1 MALAAADPPSQPPP
15 AGATTV
21 SGVVVN
27 GTRAEVETSID
38 RKSYSVANDLTAHNG
53 SVAEVLRN
61 IPSVQV
67 DAQGNPSLQGEG
79 NVTVLIDGRPSAQ
92 FSGQTLGEALQA
104 MPADRI
110 DRVEVMTN
118 PSAEFRAGG
127 TGGIINLITRKAKGA
142 GWTGSARISAETHDR
157 ASTTVNLGY
166 NSDKLSVT
174 GDVTYKHAP
183 KSAFDT
189 LDLSQIGPATGLAIN
204 SQDLSRKHWT
214 YDHWGAHAGAD
225 YDLDSRTRVS
235 GSAGY
240 YTSRYR
246 SLYVDQFVQDNVSG
260 DPTSAL
266 DRTGRERYSH
276 NGGDASL
283 TWRRTYGEGH
293 DLTIS
298 ADFSETELRDNRTD
312 LLAPTLPPGQAAT
325 SQQVI
330 WTDQARRAR
339 FTMDYDRL
347 LFGGKLQLGYGFEF
361 APNRIDQAAGSGGA
375 SGPIT
380 LDPAQHDVFLDEE
393 TDNEAYV
400 SYERRFGKVTLLAG
414 LRAENAHFD
423 LDQQTQG
430 VQAAHAYG
438 RLFPNLHLAYDL
450 GDGRQLTANYTWRTN
465 RPSERQLDPF
475 VTSQTPLNLQS
486 GNANLRPDDQSRYE
500 LGFEDRRGDSATV
513 VTLYYH
519 HRDHAFNRLYSNLPN
534 GVLLEETVNAGK
546 GQTAGA
552 ELAINRK
559 LTPTLSYNLSLDG
572 YWIQLT
578 SSPDIGFFPARS
590 AVTGFG
596 HAGLTWRLSP
606 KDLLQLDLVTT
617 AKGLNPQ
624 GYSSPTY
631 SGNIGYR
638 HVINDNVSWIVAVKD
653 PFRTLRYQ
661 SVEDIHGVE
670 ERRVTVDS
678 TRSVSLTLVWNFAGK
693 PKDQGFDFGSG
704 DSRR

>member
-1 MALAAADPPSQPPP
+1 M
-15 AGATTV
+15 
-21 SGVVVN
+21 VVN

-38 RKSYSVANDLTAHNG
+38 RKSYSVANDLTAHIG
-53 SVAEVLRN
+53 SAADVLRN

-67 DAQGNPSLQGEG
+67 DAQGIPSLQGEG

-127 TGGIINLITRKAKGA
+127 TGGIINLITPRAKGA

-166 NSDKLSVT
+166 NSDKLSIT
-174 GDVTYKHAP
+174 GDVAYKHAP
-183 KSAFDT
+183 KSTFDT
-189 LDLSQIGPATGLAIN
+189 LDLSQIDPATGLAIN
-204 SQDLSRKHWT
+204 SRDLSRQHWI
-214 YDHWGAHAGAD
+214 YDHWGAHAAAD
-225 YDLDSRTRVS
+225 YDLDGRTRLS

-246 SLYVDQFVQDNVSG
+246 TFYADRFVQDNVSG

-266 DRTGRERYSH
+266 DRTGREGYFH
-276 NGGDASL
+276 DGGDASL

-293 DLTIS
+293 DLTFS
-298 ADFSETELRDNRTD
+298 ADVSETALRDNRTD
-312 LLAPTLPPGQAAT
+312 LLAPSLPPGQAAS

-330 WTDQARRAR
+330 WTDQAKQAR
-339 FTMDYDRL
+339 LTVDYERP
-347 LFGGKLQLGYGFEF
+347 LFGGKLKLGYGFDYD
-361 APNRIDQAAGSGGA
+361 PNRIDQAAGSGGP

-380 LDPAQHDVFLDEE
+380 LDPAQHDVFLDKE

-400 SYERRFGKVTLLAG
+400 SYERRLGKVTLLAG

-423 LDQQTQG
+423 LDQQTDG
-430 VQAAHAYG
+430 VRATHDYG
-438 RLFPNLHLAYDL
+438 RLFPNLRLAYDL
-450 GDGRQLTANYTWRTN
+450 GDGRQLTANYSWRTN

-475 VTSQTPLNLQS
+475 VTSQSPLHRQS
-486 GNANLRPDDQSRYE
+486 GNPNLRPDDQARYE
-500 LGFEDRRGDSATV
+500 LGFEDRRGDSATG

-519 HRDHAFNRLYSNLPN
+519 HRDHAFNRLYANLPN
-534 GVLLEETVNAGK
+534 GVLLEETVNAGE
-546 GQTAGA
+546 GETAGA

-559 LTPTLSYNLSLDG
+559 LTPALSYNLSLDG
-572 YWIQLT
+572 YWIRLS
-578 SSPDIGFFPARS
+578 SSPDIGVFPARS

-596 HAGLTWRLSP
+596 YAGLTWRLSA
-606 KDLLQLDLVTT
+606 KDVLQLDLVAT

-653 PFRTLRYQ
+653 PFRTLRYK

-678 TRSVSLTLVWNFAGK
+678 SRSVSLTLMWNFAGK

-704 DSRR
+704 GDRP

>member
-1 MALAAADPPSQPPP
+1 
-15 AGATTV
+15 
-21 SGVVVN
+21 VVVN

-38 RKSYSVANDLTAHNG
+38 RKSYSVANDLVAHAG
-53 SVAEVLRN
+53 SAADVLRN

-67 DAQGNPSLQGEG
+67 DGQGNPSLQGEG

-92 FSGQTLGEALQA
+92 FGGQTLGEALQA

-127 TGGIINLITRKAKGA
+127 TGGIINLVTRKAKGA
-142 GWTGSARISAETHDR
+142 GWTGSARLTAETHDR

-174 GDVTYKHAP
+174 GDLTYKHAP
-183 KSAFDT
+183 KSTFDT
-189 LDLSQIGPATGLAIN
+189 LDLSQIDLATGLAIN
-204 SQDLSRKHWT
+204 SQDLSREDWI
-214 YDHWGAHAGAD
+214 YDHWGAHAAAD
-225 YDLDSRTRVS
+225 YDLDGRTRVS
-235 GSAGY
+235 GSVGY

-246 SLYVDQFVQDNVSG
+246 SLYVDQFVQDDGSG
-260 DPTSAL
+260 DPMSAL
-266 DRTGRERYSH
+266 DRTGRERYFH

-293 DLTIS
+293 DLTFSI
-298 ADFSETELRDNRTD
+298 DFSETELRDNRTD
-312 LLAPTLPPGQAAT
+312 LLAPTLPSGQPAS

-330 WTDQARRAR
+330 WTDQAKRTRL
-339 FTMDYDRL
+339 TVDYVRP
-347 LFGGKLQLGYGFEF
+347 LFGGTLKLGYGFER
-361 APNRIDQAAGSGGA
+361 APNRIDQAAGSGDP
-375 SGPIT
+375 SGPIA

-400 SYERRFGKVTLLAG
+400 SYERRWGKVTLLAG

-430 VQAAHAYG
+430 ARATHDYG

-475 VTSQTPLNLQS
+475 ITSQSPLHLLS
-486 GNANLRPDDQSRYE
+486 GNLNLRPDDQSRYE
-500 LGFEDRRGDSATV
+500 LGFEDRHRDSATV
-513 VTLYYH
+513 VTFYYH

-534 GVLLEETVNAGK
+534 GVVLEEAVNAGE
-546 GQTAGA
+546 GETAGA
-552 ELAINRK
+552 EWTINRK
-559 LTPTLSYNLSLDG
+559 LTPTFSYNLSLNG
-572 YWIQLT
+572 YWIRLS

-606 KDLLQLDLVTT
+606 KDLLQLDLVAT

-631 SGNIGYR
+631 SANIGYR
-638 HVINDNVSWIVAVKD
+638 HVINDNISWIVAVKD
-653 PFRTLRYQ
+653 PFRTLRYK

-678 TRSVSLTLVWNFAGK
+678 SRSVSLTLVWNFAGK
-693 PKDQGFDFGSG
+693 PKDRGIDFGSG
-704 DSRR
+704 DSRP